1 MYPSAYT
8 KHIFQKWCLFIS
20 LLLMGV
26 TVCPISVFAQH
37 AMATVDRKKIL
48 LGEQI
53 TLNLKLE
60 NVPTSTTAINQW
72 FAINDTFNHLQ
83 VSVRKPI
90 DTVEVNG
97 TTSYLQQIAIT
108 SFDSGQWVLP
118 ALSVSLVQKNNGSIQ
133 TLQTDSILIDV
144 LPVNVD
150 SLLNYHDIKEIID
163 VPVQPDYLLYATIAA
178 AIILLALVVWWLYK
192 KYGRKKITAAK
203 AAPVHALEQALGQ
216 LYALQQQLPIQQG
229 HADFYTALTSICRQ
243 YIMLQLGIKSQQAT
257 SDELMV
263 LLGVY
268 LQPQPQR
275 TAFYQLLRLADIV
288 KFAKYI
294 PADEQQ
300 QTSITTAIHT
310 IQYLDNIK
318 KQIPQHA

>member
-8 KHIFQKWCLFIS
+8 KHIFQKWCLLIS
-20 LLLMGV
+20 LLLMSAAI
-26 TVCPISVFAQH
+26 CPTSVVAQN
-37 AMATVDRKKIL
+37 AIATVDRKKIL

-60 NVPTSTTAINQW
+60 NVATATTAINQW
-72 FAINDTFNHLQ
+72 FVINDTFNHLQ

-133 TLQTDSILIDV
+133 NLLTDSILIDV

-150 SLLNYHDIKEIID
+150 SLVNYHDIKEIID
-163 VPVQPDYLLYATIAA
+163 VPVQPDYLLYAIIAA
-178 AIILLALVVWWLYK
+178 SIILLALVAWWLFK
-192 KYGRKKITAAK
+192 KYGGKKNVPPYT
-203 AAPVHALEQALGQ
+203 APVHALEQALSQ

-268 LQPQPQR
+268 LQPQQQR

-294 PADEQQ
+294 PADDQQ